1 MWVRMKCD
9 SCWEYKKCPMINQ
22 WDGFHTCL
30 DCLGKNTLSQPSYEY
45 NKLEERCDKFWQQKV
60 ADIIWFSRVIVNR
73 VLNWKQGIS
82 RLMKYSIN
90 EQSDEKIEYNLVL
103 RKVIE
108 YIWNNKD
115 RIDDVLYSIPEDLKK
130 FYNL

>member
-1 MWVRMKCD
+1 MKCD
-9 SCWEYKKCPMINQ
+9 SCWEYKECPMTDL
-22 WDGFHTCL
+22 WDWLYTCL

-90 EQSDEKIEYNLVL
+90 EQSDDKIEYNLVL

-115 RIDDVLYSIPEDLKK
+115 RIDDILYSIPEDLKK